1 MHEYSVVSALLEQ
14 CDLYAKI
21 ENGKR
26 QDDWRED
33 DKREDD
39 KCKDDGR
46 ENSASAQPM
55 IYIDEVIVGVGER
68 SGIEPALLQSAF
80 EAFKVESEYAK
91 NARLTLQIEPIT
103 LECLKC
109 GAQSIPENQNYAL
122 CPRCGSERVSIIKG
136 RDMMLLRLEM
146 SEKGVPDESAPNGA
160 SAAAKTSEASK
171 ISDKSAPQAQIS
183 NKEAR

>member
-26 QDDWRED
+26 QDDWRE
-33 DKREDD
+33 
-39 KCKDDGR
+39 G

-80 EAFKVESEYAK
+80 EAFKIESEYAK

-109 GAQSIPENQNYAL
+109 GAQSIPENQNYAI
-122 CPRCGSERVSIIKG
+122 CPQCGSERVSIIKG

-146 SEKGVPDESAPNGA
+146 SEKGAPDESALNGA
-160 SAAAKTSEASK
+160 STAAKTNETSE
-171 ISDKSAPQAQIS
+171 KSAPQAQAS